1 LTVLGLLGEP
11 LLRFDASG
19 VWVNRASPTAAADK
33 LTVHGSGWAKVA
45 DGRVFAWHDHR
56 LAPPP
61 GMRPGSRAAWALPV
75 VLEGKRTALRGE
87 FVRVRRPTAW
97 PWWLGAVV
105 TLGVVFAVA
114 RCLPR
119 IRSRLGVLLAG
130 VGAFAALAAT
140 AGFVAGD
147 PLSSGTQWFELGCI
161 AVLALGAL
169 ALLRARRHETRVFG
183 ATVVGVVAAV
193 FVLPSLNVFWHGVV
207 ISALPAWVV
216 RAAIVVA
223 AVAGLAGS
231 ALGMWANEQEP
242 VR

>member
-1 LTVLGLLGEP
+1 VLGLLGEP

-33 LTVHGSGWAKVA
+33 LTTHGSGWAKVTG
-45 DGRVFAWHDHR
+45 GRVFAWHDHR

-75 VLEGKRTALRGE
+75 VLDGRRTALRGE
-87 FVRVRRPTAW
+87 FVRVRRPTSW

-105 TLGVVFAVA
+105 TLGVVSAVA
-114 RCLPR
+114 WRRPG
-119 IRSRLGVLLAG
+119 IRSRLGVVLAG
-130 VGAFAALAAT
+130 VGAAAALAAT

-147 PLSSGTQWFELGCI
+147 PLSSGSQWFELGCT

-169 ALLRARRHETRVFG
+169 GLLRARSHETRVFG
-183 ATVVGVVAAV
+183 AAVVGLVAAV

-207 ISALPAWVV
+207 ISALPASAV
-216 RAAIVVA
+216 RAAIIVA

-231 ALGMWANEQEP
+231 ALGLWANEQEP